1 MHISEVNCTDVGSQI
16 DLDKLR
22 TENANAVAHLMSF
35 AQITCWHL
43 HVQAFLN
50 IKCLDLG
57 C

>member
-35 AQITCWHL
+35 AQITC
-43 HVQAFLN
+43 
-50 IKCLDLG
+50 
-57 C
+57 